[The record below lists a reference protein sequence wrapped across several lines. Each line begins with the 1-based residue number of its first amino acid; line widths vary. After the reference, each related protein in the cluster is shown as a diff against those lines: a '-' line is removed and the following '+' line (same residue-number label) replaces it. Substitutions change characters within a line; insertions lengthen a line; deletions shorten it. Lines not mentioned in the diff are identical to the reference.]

1 MKSFVRKME
10 EDDRWLALVIGVLV
24 VALVL
29 AGKATNGLAYLPVY
43 AVFAIQ
49 CGKDGLRRIARKSS
63 KELPGAARNT
73 GSR

>member
-10 EDDRWLALVIGVLV
+10 EDERWVAGVIGVLT

-29 AGKATNGLAYLPVY
+29 AGEATNGLAYLPVY

-49 CGKDGLRRIARKSS
+49 CGKDWRRITGKSS
-63 KELPGAARNT
+63 KELPGAAR
-73 GSR
+73 SRDSR

>member
-10 EDDRWLALVIGVLV
+10 EDERWVALVIGVLV
-24 VALVL
+24 VVLVL
-29 AGKATNGLAYLPVY
+29 AGEATNGLAYLPVY

-49 CGKDGLRRIARKSS
+49 CGKDGLRQIAKKRS
-63 KELPGAARNT
+63 KELPGAARST

>member
-1 MKSFVRKME
+1 MKSFVRKIE
-10 EDDRWLALVIGVLV
+10 EDDRWLAAVIGVLA

-29 AGKATNGLAYLPVY
+29 AGEATNGLAYLPVY

-49 CGKDGLRRIARKSS
+49 CGKDGLRQIAKKRS
-63 KELPGAARNT
+63 KALLGGDRST

>member
-1 MKSFVRKME
+1 MKSFVRKVE
-10 EDDRWLALVIGVLV
+10 EDDRWLAVVIGVLA

-29 AGKATNGLAYLPVY
+29 AGQATKGLAYLPVY

-49 CGKDGLRRIARKSS
+49 CGKDGLRRIAKKRS
-63 KELPGAARNT
+63 KALPGAGRSK